1 MGKKYNVN
9 DIGFLCTSGQL
20 NLCAYIL
27 LDMLVDSKI
36 QLYYS
41 GDFDPE
47 GMQIADKLKQR
58 YKENIVLWH
67 YDEHDYRKCISNKTI
82 SERRLMMLRNIKDLK
97 LIQVSQRIE
106 QEKRSGYQEKLIDVY
121 KEDLL

>member
-1 MGKKYNVN
+1 
-9 DIGFLCTSGQL
+9 
-20 NLCAYIL
+20 
-27 LDMLVDSKI
+27 MLVDSKI

-121 KEDLL
+121 KEDIL